1 MAVRTA
7 LVPILLS
14 VDKHKIAGIAVIVV
28 GAAVAGFGLFRGL
41 KRVSGAALVALAGV
55 AIVVVGVLTYNHT
68 IHA

>member
-1 MAVRTA
+1 MAFGTTV
-7 LVPILLS
+7 VPILAS

-28 GAAVAGFGLFRGL
+28 GALVAGFGLFRGL

-55 AIVVVGVLTYNHT
+55 AIVVVGVLTYTHT